1 MFNVY
6 LSPQVRLQELLKY
19 PSQTKTNN
27 MKVSI
32 RQLLPGPGNDYR
44 SADILFSILTN
55 RKLYNFF
62 FLCCEMK
69 VAPTVNI
76 KYGSFDCLFIGSSGG
91 GVGGGTATP

>member
-1 MFNVY
+1 MLCLP
-6 LSPQVRLQELLKY
+6 LSSGEITRAPQVSVTNKDQQYESLNTTVTTRTRQRLQVSRYSFLDPHQ
-19 PSQTKTNN
+19 PSTL
-27 MKVSI
+27 SFI
-32 RQLLPGPGNDYR
+32 
-44 SADILFSILTN
+44 
-55 RKLYNFF
+55 